1 MRWHY
6 RKRPDTV
13 TRVRQIPVS
22 GVQSDPN
29 SQRVLPT
36 SCHTRSLVEDT

>member
-13 TRVRQIPVS
+13 TRVRQLPVS
-22 GVQSDPN
+22 GVQSDRN
-29 SQRVLPT
+29 AVVST
-36 SCHTRSLVEDT
+36 SCHTRSLMEDT